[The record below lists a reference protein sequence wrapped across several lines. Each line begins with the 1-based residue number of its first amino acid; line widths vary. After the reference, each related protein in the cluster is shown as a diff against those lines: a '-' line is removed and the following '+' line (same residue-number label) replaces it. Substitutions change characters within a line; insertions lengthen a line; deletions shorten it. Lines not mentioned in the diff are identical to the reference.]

1 LPHGV
6 IENARDVEEQ
16 VNRSNLLDVAFDAVL
31 SSGHFDK
38 TSIKARAIALTFVTN
53 AKVPESFNTS

>member
-6 IENARDVEEQ
+6 IDYARDVEEQ
-16 VNRSNLLDVAFDAVL
+16 VNLCNLLDVAFDAVL

-38 TSIKARAIALTFVTN
+38 TSIKARAIAWAFVTN
-53 AKVPESFNTS
+53 AKVPGSFYTG